1 MCSRYDNMA
10 IDFIIPTPIIFN
22 TLCESYDKTNM
33 FIVGGLRIIILKT
46 IYEYVFSQTESPNP
60 YLQILKLCI
69 MVYIL
74 VNIFILLYIISKQQK
89 YSKLD
94 YADKNVL
101 DDVHNLYD

>member
-10 IDFIIPTPIIFN
+10 VDFIIPMPIIFN

-46 IYEYVFSQTESPNP
+46 IYEYVFSQTKLSNS

-69 MVYIL
+69 MMYIL

-94 YADKNVL
+94 YADKDVL
-101 DDVHNLYD
+101 SDVHNLYD